1 MSDSAVVCPRR
12 DVDRDETPKK
22 TFSDLSRRV
31 DILKELYKRSMI
43 GTVCVNILNRLS
55 KKDLL
60 RYDESCLFC
69 LELLL
74 YHSATAII
82 IPCLPTSNPILSCI
96 RRLTIFPY
104 CFIGIGALRE
114 VHPQDFRIEGQDNFF
129 LILGEDFLIFL
140 TLLDFGS

>member
-22 TFSDLSRRV
+22 TFSDLPRRV

-60 RYDESCLFC
+60 RYDESSLFC
-69 LELLL
+69 LELFC
-74 YHSATAII
+74 YNHSSTVII
-82 IPCLPTSNPILSCI
+82 IP
-96 RRLTIFPY
+96 
-104 CFIGIGALRE
+104 
-114 VHPQDFRIEGQDNFF
+114 
-129 LILGEDFLIFL
+129 
-140 TLLDFGS
+140 